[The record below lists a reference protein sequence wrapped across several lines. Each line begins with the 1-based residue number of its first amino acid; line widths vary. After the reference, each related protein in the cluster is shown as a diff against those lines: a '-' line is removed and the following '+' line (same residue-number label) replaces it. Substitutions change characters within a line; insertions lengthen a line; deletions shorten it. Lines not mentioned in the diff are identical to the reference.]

1 MRKKLIAGNWK
12 MHHTGAASIEFLD
25 TLLPAI
31 SSLTAA
37 DVLIAPSFTA
47 LWQVA
52 ERIKGQPV
60 ILAAQN
66 LYHEEKGA
74 FTGEVSV
81 SMLKDCGCQAVIIGH
96 SERRHVFGETDDLL
110 NKKVQAG
117 LGGGLH
123 VIFCVGETET
133 EREAGQTRDVINRQL
148 RLGLQGLERDK
159 VADLTIAYEPVW
171 AIGTDKN
178 ATPEQAEEVHC
189 EIRAWVAETFGMAC
203 GEQMRVL
210 YGGSVKPENSKELL
224 SKSEIDGLLV
234 GSASLD
240 PQSFCAIIRNV
251 Q

>member
-1 MRKKLIAGNWK
+1 MY
-12 MHHTGAASIEFLD
+12 HTGAASIEFLD

-31 SSLTAA
+31 SSFSAA
-37 DVLIAPSFTA
+37 DILIAPSFTT
-47 LWQVA
+47 LGQVA
-52 ERIKGQPV
+52 EKLKGQHI

-74 FTGEVSV
+74 FTGEISV

-110 NKKVQAG
+110 NKKVLAG

-123 VIFCVGETET
+123 VLFCVGETEA
-133 EREAGQTRDVINRQL
+133 EREAEQTREVISRQL
-148 RLGLQGLERDK
+148 KLGLQGLDGNGITG
-159 VADLTIAYEPVW
+159 LTIAYEPVW
-171 AIGTDKN
+171 AIGTGKN
-178 ATPEQAEEVHC
+178 ATPEQAEEAHRD
-189 EIRAWVAETFGMAC
+189 IRRWVAATFGDAC
-203 GEQMRVL
+203 GKRMRIL

-240 PQSFCAIIRNV
+240 PHSFCAII
-251 Q
+251 QSAQ